1 MKMFPILAVL
11 LFGQIAVSAEL
22 PKVVLVGDSIRLSYA
37 TIVAKQL
44 SGQADVIS
52 PKANG
57 GDSRRVLQGLQE
69 WAIRPQP
76 DVVCFNC
83 GIHDTK
89 KFTASG
95 SFQVGPQDY
104 EKNLRQIVERIRG
117 STQATV
123 IFITTTPVLDA
134 AAAAARR
141 DRDYQ
146 LLHSSVQQYNGI
158 ALRVMRELDV
168 PMIDLYDRFNSGDPA
183 LDTLLGNDGLHLT
196 AAGQQLAAEMI
207 SAGVR
212 KELQKQTAATD
223 EP

>member
-1 MKMFPILAVL
+1 MKMIPILAVL

-52 PKANG
+52 AKANG

>member
-1 MKMFPILAVL
+1 MKMIPILAVL

>member
-1 MKMFPILAVL
+1 MKMISILAVL

-44 SGQADVIS
+44 SGQAEVIS
-52 PKANG
+52 AKANG

-104 EKNLRQIVERIRG
+104 EKNLRQIVKRIRE

-141 DRDYQ
+141 GRDYQ

-158 ALRVMRELDV
+158 AIRVMRELDV
-168 PMIDLYDRFNSGDPA
+168 PMIDLYDRFNSGHPA
-183 LDTLLGNDGLHLT
+183 LDTLHGNDGLHLT

-212 KELQKQTAATD
+212 KELRKRTAATD

>member
-1 MKMFPILAVL
+1 MKMIPILAVL

-52 PKANG
+52 AKANG

-212 KELQKQTAATD
+212 KELRKQTAATD